1 MAFVESSAQL
11 GGMFSFALADPARKA
26 AVYDAFELIVRATS
40 LGDVVSLVDSAHTP
54 DVLRIST
61 GIEDPD
67 DLAADLSQAL
77 DAAL

>member
-1 MAFVESSAQL
+1 
-11 GGMFSFALADPARKA
+11 MFSFALADPARKA

-40 LGDVVSLVDSAHTP
+40 LGDVVSLVDPVHDP

-61 GIEDPD
+61 GIEDPE

-77 DAAL
+77 DAAV